1 NGQVA
6 PEVAAK
12 VVEPETAP
20 EAVVELPEAQP
31 EPPPGAPAAAIRV
44 PHGATPAELA
54 ERLGAEPTDIVKILL
69 MAGEMVSV
77 TQSLTDEAIE
87 LAASEM
93 GRAVEIVAPTA
104 AEAEDEEDEE
114 VDETRLQPRPPVV
127 TVMGHV
133 DHGKTLLLDAIRKT
147 DVVGGEFGGITQHI
161 GAYQVH
167 RPREVT
173 FIDTPG
179 HEAFTAMRARGA
191 DLTDV
196 VVLVVAADD

>member
-1 NGQVA
+1 
-6 PEVAAK
+6 
-12 VVEPETAP
+12 
-20 EAVVELPEAQP
+20 
-31 EPPPGAPAAAIRV
+31 
-44 PHGATPAELA
+44 
-54 ERLGAEPTDIVKILL
+54 
-69 MAGEMVSV
+69 MAGEMVTV
-77 TQSLTDEAIE
+77 TQSLTDDAIE

-104 AEAEDEEDEE
+104 AEAEEEEDDE

-167 RPREVT
+167 RP
-173 FIDTPG
+173 
-179 HEAFTAMRARGA
+179 AAR
-191 DLTDV
+191 
-196 VVLVVAADD
+196 